1 MSICL
6 MELCTV
12 GCGATIRWKG
22 KQMISC
28 DGYYLIYDKN
38 KNRIVIQLPQTM
50 ETATNTLDAVTDR
63 KIDING
69 SEQSLILNVVKAVF
83 ERRGE

>member
-1 MSICL
+1 
-6 MELCTV
+6 
-12 GCGATIRWKG
+12 
-22 KQMISC
+22 MIVS

-63 KIDING
+63 KTDINVF
-69 SEQSLILNVVKAVF
+69 EQSLILNVAKAVF
-83 ERRGE
+83 ERRSV